1 MRREWDRSR
10 SVRAMGLVACAG
22 LLLALC
28 ASPAIAKKKGKKKV
42 KLGPVVTVT
51 ATSPATSTTG
61 ERVVATAT
69 CPPGKKAFGGGFATT
84 PSNQSLLFPDESH
97 RGAPNSWIAGGSYFG
112 IAGPGS
118 PPLSITSIVHCRKL
132 KKAPA
137 EVAISV
143 PVIAQTNT
151 TPATAIARCQGK
163 KQRLISGGFFYTP
176 DANGNIHQALVYENE
191 PVGKDWHASVQ
202 NSGTSPART
211 LTGYA
216 YCAKGLKKA
225 PKITSGTTAF
235 TVPAALSQISATSPP
250 CPAKTRLSAGG
261 FVSPFPATAP
271 MTARPLYYESQAVG
285 GGWRASALAGF
296 GGGPL
301 SITALG
307 ICT

>member
-1 MRREWDRSR
+1 MRQKSDRPR
-10 SVRAMGLVACAG
+10 AVRFMGLLICVALMLG
-22 LLLALC
+22 LS
-28 ASPAIAKKKGKKKV
+28 ASPGIAKKGKKKKQ
-42 KLGPVVTVT
+42 KLGPVVT
-51 ATSPATSTTG
+51 AIAASPTTTTTG
-61 ERVVATAT
+61 ATVTATAT
-69 CPPGKKAFGGGFATT
+69 CPAGKKAFGGGFSTT
-84 PSNQSLLFPDESH
+84 PSNQALIFPQESH
-97 RGAPNSWIAGGSYFG
+97 RSAANSWIASGSYFG
-112 IAGPGS
+112 ISGS
-118 PPLSITSIVHCRKL
+118 PPPLGITSIVHCRRL
-132 KKAPA
+132 KKTPLQ
-137 EVAISV
+137 VTISV
-143 PVIAQTNT
+143 PVIAQSNS

-163 KQRLISGGFFYTP
+163 KLKLISGGFLYSP
-176 DANGNIHQALVYENE
+176 PANGNQHQALVYENE

-211 LTGYA
+211 LTAYA

-235 TVPAALSQISATSPP
+235 TVPAALSQISATSAP
-250 CPAKTRLSAGG
+250 CPPKSQLSAGG

-285 GGWRASALAGF
+285 TAWRASALAGF

>member
-1 MRREWDRSR
+1 MRRKWDRSHAFR
-10 SVRAMGLVACAG
+10 IAGWVVCAG
-22 LLLALC
+22 LLLGLS
-28 ASPAIAKKKGKKKV
+28 ASPAIAKKKKA

-51 ATSPATSTTG
+51 AASPTTTTTAATIT
-61 ERVVATAT
+61 ATAT
-69 CPPGKKAFGGGFATT
+69 CPPGKKAFGGGFATS
-84 PSNQSLLFPDESH
+84 PSNQALIFPQESH
-97 RGAPNSWIAGGSYFG
+97 RSSPNSWVASGSYFG
-112 IAGPGS
+112 ISPS
-118 PPLSITSIVHCRKL
+118 PPPLAITSIVHCRRLAKV
-132 KKAPA
+132 PQ
-137 EVAISV
+137 EVSISV
-143 PVIAQTNT
+143 PVIAATNT

-163 KQRLISGGFFYTP
+163 KQKLISGGFLYSP
-176 DANGNIHQALVYENE
+176 PANGNMHQALVYENQ
-191 PVGKDWHASVQ
+191 PVGRDWHASVQ

-225 PKITSGTTAF
+225 PKITSGSTAF
-235 TVPAALSQISATSPP
+235 TVPSALTPISATSAA
-250 CPAKTRLSAGG
+250 CPAKTQLSGGG

-285 GGWRASALAGF
+285 GSWRASALAGF